1 MINQISKY
9 YNGENMKY
17 FPQKSKF
24 KLSKKKK
31 KKKRKKRYGK
41 KGGER
46 GKVEIENFNL
56 NSTSNENAN

>member
-31 KKKRKKRYGK
+31 KKEEEKKVQKEGR
-41 KGGER
+41 GER
-46 GKVEIENFNL
+46 EGGDRKF
-56 NSTSNENAN
+56 

>member
-24 KLSKKKK
+24 KLSKKEIEEEKK
-31 KKKRKKRYGK
+31 VQKEGR
-41 KGGER
+41 GER
-46 GKVEIENFNL
+46 EGGDRKFQP
-56 NSTSNENAN
+56 